1 MWLSNTEANRFKD
14 TYIKGFLDISGGDI
28 INRNGGLYV
37 AGDASFNSTMDKCAF
52 VISNPVP
59 QINLVPYTE
68 QIWASYGSNLP
79 FTGSGVG
86 YARIRMA
93 ISGDGIFMVYRFYS
107 SLIYRNIETEV
118 ETTICTTTTSGL
130 DNFQEILLND
140 NGDTVCVGEFDANPS
155 LHTDPKTTQVWE
167 KQENGTWS
175 KKYEFEACTCNMSYD
190 GTVLISLLSNAY
202 GLVWNMHKRTNG
214 VWGANG
220 TITQTAVYNQGGLR
234 PALNANG
241 TRVFIATYAYNSW
254 NGRVYENTTSIAWSK
269 TGSGD
274 FSQNLD
280 SLHHA
285 STQSG
290 SHLTVALSDDGSYM
304 AIGDFGV
311 SNHPIRIYSWP
322 TGSNNWSGN
331 LKKTL
336 NHNIS
341 TSLCVG
347 RDISFRGSTSTGF
360 TLATLTSYGNSNFYI
375 YVSDTNPANLT
386 ISAINQ
392 SSAGFPNTSAWNYG
406 HIVISGA
413 RNRAICSNAV
423 AGQMQVFSLNAENY
437 SSSYEGSV
445 QPVFSAKDNY
455 MTSLVDVSF
464 NKNLYVANDV
474 RIDGNLT
481 VYSNDAVINTTTTDY
496 QLIVAEDLSL
506 NGRMFVLE
514 DASFNKKLYAQTIDT
529 TTIGA
534 QSAALSASTS
544 STNTTSGALT
554 VAGGVGIV
562 GNLHVGGDLRWD
574 PNSSIADN
582 SIPSSAII
590 GGVGSNS
597 LVGRVDMDG
606 DVSMNKTLTVDGDVS
621 FNSNLIVNSNLTIDG
636 SFDKKGLMQETLFV
650 PNADANYSL
659 VRDLDSY
666 VGDFADQYSLKPKIS
681 DDGSRVLTFDQG
693 NSNGLTEFKM
703 IDPNTN
709 TVVNTFTRT
718 GGRFL
723 KEWAAFMSMSA
734 DGKTVCATTGY
745 DGTNGGRLHIWKQ
758 GTDNNWT
765 LWTGTPYHGATSYE
779 IICCAISKDGLTAA
793 EWGKTTNKIIF
804 YKYNG
809 TTWNQ
814 YGNQITT
821 TISSVSQGEFS
832 EFGEWFVCKQALS
845 LTTLYKN
852 NGTTYTYVRNHTNV
866 SDNYADNQGGRAFMS
881 FSNDADTNGDYL
893 YTTHAYQSTN
903 TMIRI
908 QNTANSTEIALYN
921 PPDEGNISSA
931 VIRGN
936 PINGFYLAIAKRG
949 SEKLYVYRNTG
960 NWLTQSDWTLI
971 ADISTGLSGNDYM
984 GINASRDC
992 TKILI
997 QGKNTM
1003 RNYNTINYTTTEGP
1017 RIEIGKTYEINAFV
1031 SSAIDVSFNKKLYV
1045 AGDVSMNNS
1054 LYVNNGLTVANG
1066 PISLPNNSI
1075 PASVIN
1081 GAVTSNPTNFTGDV
1095 SMNSELQVLGDVSL
1109 NSDLYVNGIY
1119 HMAGHIL
1126 PTSNADYDIGSA
1138 EYKVRHLFLSDNSL
1152 WVGDDHK
1159 IDVSGGHMKFKK
1171 RNKNRLP
1178 KSIEAAGGSIDD
1190 ALAITG
1196 KPSLEDMN
1204 LHDWLIYGK
1213 TLNVKNQGIGNV
1225 DIRDIYDNNID
1236 DYDNVQDS
1244 DITVNDLSLNQRL
1257 FVNGDVSFNNN
1268 LRVYGKTNLD
1278 SLTVGQSATIP
1289 FNTPPNSNAIGFP
1302 GQICVDTDYIYVCVA
1317 NNTWKRSSLGT
1328 W

>member
-14 TYIKGFLDISGGDI
+14 TYIKGFLDLSGGDI

-79 FTGSGVG
+79 FTGSAVS
-86 YARIRMA
+86 YARNRMA
-93 ISGDGIFMVYRFYS
+93 ISGDGIFMVYRFNS

-155 LHTDPKTTQVWE
+155 LHTEPKTTQVWE

-175 KKYEFEACTCNMSYD
+175 NKYEFEACTCNMSYD

-220 TITQTAVYNQGGLR
+220 TITQTGYYNQAGLR

-241 TRVFIATYAYNSW
+241 TRVFIATYAFNTW
-254 NGRVYENTTSIAWSK
+254 TGRVYENTTSSAWNK
-269 TGSGD
+269 TGLGD

-322 TGSNNWSGN
+322 TGSNNWSGS

-336 NHNIS
+336 NNNIS
-341 TSLCVG
+341 TAVRVG
-347 RDISFRGSTSTGF
+347 QSISFRGSTSTGF
-360 TLATLTSYGNSNFYI
+360 TLATLTSYNNSNFYI
-375 YVSDTNPANLT
+375 YVSDGNPVNLT
-386 ISAINQ
+386 ASNIN
-392 SSAGFPNTSAWNYG
+392 AFGTGFTNTSGVNNG
-406 HIVISGA
+406 HIIISGG
-413 RNRAICSNAV
+413 RNRAIGCNGV
-423 AGQMQVFSLNAENY
+423 KNQMQVFSLNAENY
-437 SSSYEGSV
+437 SSSYEGSM

-514 DASFNKKLYAQTIDT
+514 DASFKKNLY
-529 TTIGA
+529 
-534 QSAALSASTS
+534 
-544 STNTTSGALT
+544 
-554 VAGGVGIV
+554 VAG
-562 GNLHVGGDLRWD
+562 DLSWN
-574 PNSSIADN
+574 PASSIADN
-582 SIPSSAII
+582 SIPASAII
-590 GGVGSNS
+590 GGIGSNS
-597 LVGRVDMDG
+597 FVGRVDMDG
-606 DVSMNKTLTVDGDVS
+606 DISMNKTLTVDGDVS
-621 FNSNLIVNSNLTIDG
+621 FNSNLIVNSNLTVGDVASFNSNLTIDG
-636 SFDKKGLMQETLFV
+636 SFDKKGLRQETLFV

-666 VGDFADQYSLKPKIS
+666 VGDFEDQYSLKPKIS

-893 YTTHAYQSTN
+893 YTTHASQSTN
-903 TMIRI
+903 TTIRI
-908 QNTANSTEIALYN
+908 QNTANNTEITLYN

-931 VIRGN
+931 VMRGN
-936 PINGFYLAIAKRG
+936 PINGFYLAIAKKG

-1017 RIEIGKTYEINAFV
+1017 RLEIGKTYEINEYV

-1045 AGDVSMNNS
+1045 AGDVSFN
-1054 LYVNNGLTVANG
+1054 
-1066 PISLPNNSI
+1066 
-1075 PASVIN
+1075 
-1081 GAVTSNPTNFTGDV
+1081 
-1095 SMNSELQVLGDVSL
+1095 
-1109 NSDLYVNGIY
+1109 
-1119 HMAGHIL
+1119 
-1126 PTSNADYDIGSA
+1126 
-1138 EYKVRHLFLSDNSL
+1138 
-1152 WVGDDHK
+1152 
-1159 IDVSGGHMKFKK
+1159 
-1171 RNKNRLP
+1171 
-1178 KSIEAAGGSIDD
+1178 
-1190 ALAITG
+1190 
-1196 KPSLEDMN
+1196 
-1204 LHDWLIYGK
+1204 
-1213 TLNVKNQGIGNV
+1213 
-1225 DIRDIYDNNID
+1225 
-1236 DYDNVQDS
+1236 
-1244 DITVNDLSLNQRL
+1244 NDLH
-1257 FVNGDVSFNNN
+1257 
-1268 LRVYGKTNLD
+1268 VYGKTNLD
-1278 SLTVGQSATIP
+1278 SLTVGQSANIP
-1289 FNTPPNSNAIGFP
+1289 FNTPADSTAVGVP
-1302 GQICVDTDYIYVCVA
+1302 GQICVDADYIYVCVA

>member
-14 TYIKGFLDISGGDI
+14 TYIKGFLDLSGGDI

-37 AGDASFNSTMDKCAF
+37 AGDASFNSTLEKHTF

-79 FTGSGVG
+79 FTSGNNT
-86 YARIRMA
+86 YARNRMA
-93 ISGDGIFMVYRFYS
+93 ISGDGIFMVYRLDS
-107 SLIYRNIETEV
+107 NLIYRNIETEV
-118 ETTICTTTTSGL
+118 ETPICTFTSSGL

-155 LHTDPKTTQVWE
+155 LHTEPKTTQVWE

-220 TITQTAVYNQGGLR
+220 TITQTGYYNQAGLR

-241 TRVFIATYAYNSW
+241 TRVFIATNATNTW
-254 NGRVYENTTSIAWSK
+254 TGRVYENTTSSAWNK
-269 TGSGD
+269 TGPGD

-280 SLHHA
+280 TLHGQ
-285 STQSG
+285 STSSG
-290 SHLTVALSDDGSYM
+290 INLTVALSDDGSYM
-304 AIGDFGV
+304 AIGDYGV

-322 TGSNNWSGN
+322 TGSNNWSGS

-336 NHNIS
+336 NNNIS
-341 TSLCVG
+341 TTVRVG
-347 RDISFRGSTSTGF
+347 QSISFRGSTSTGF
-360 TLATLTSYGNSNFYI
+360 TLATLTSYNNSNFYI
-375 YVSDTNPANLT
+375 YVSDGNPVNLT
-386 ISAINQ
+386 ASNIN
-392 SSAGFPNTSAWNYG
+392 AFGTGFTNTSGVNNG
-406 HIVISGA
+406 HIIISGG
-413 RNRAICSNAV
+413 RNRAIGCNSV
-423 AGQMQVFSLNAENY
+423 QKQMLVFSLNAENY
-437 SSSYEGSV
+437 SSSYEGSM

-506 NGRMFVLE
+506 NGRLFVLE
-514 DASFNKKLYAQTIDT
+514 DASFNKKLYAQSITDGTATLNAGALSGATTITASAAITGGSITDET
-529 TTIGA
+529 ATLQSGSLTGAVNVVASGDISANQLSDGTAKLTGGALSDATSIGA
-534 QSAALSASTS
+534 QSAALSANTPSA
-544 STNTTSGALT
+544 NTTSGALT

-597 LVGRVDMDG
+597 FVGRVDMDG
-606 DVSMNKTLTVDGDVS
+606 DISMNKTLTVDGDVS
-621 FNSNLIVNSNLTIDG
+621 FNSNLIVNSNLTVGDVASFNSNLTIDG
-636 SFDKKGLMQETLFV
+636 SFDKKGLMQETLFA

-666 VGDFADQYSLKPKIS
+666 VGGLADQYSLKPKIS
-681 DDGSRVLTFDQG
+681 DDGSRVLTFDQD

-718 GGRFL
+718 SGRFL
-723 KEWAAFMSMSA
+723 KDWAAFMSMSA

-745 DGTNGGRLHIWKQ
+745 DGSNGGRLHIWKQ

-765 LWTGTPYHGATSYE
+765 LWAGTPYHGATSYD

-793 EWGKTTNKIIF
+793 EWGKTINKIIF

-814 YGNQITT
+814 YGNQITV
-821 TISSVSQGEFS
+821 TISSNSQGEFS
-832 EFGEWFVCKQALS
+832 EFGEWFVCKQSLS
-845 LTTLYKN
+845 TTHLYKN
-852 NGTTYTYVRNHTNV
+852 NGTTYVYERGHLNV

-893 YTTHAYQSTN
+893 YTTHAAQSSN
-903 TMIRI
+903 SVVRI
-908 QNTANSTEIALYN
+908 HTTANATDINYYN
-921 PPDEGNISSA
+921 PPDEGYISSA

-936 PINGFYLAIAKRG
+936 PINGFYLAIAKKG

-960 NWLTQSDWTLI
+960 DWLTASDWILI
-971 ADISTGLSGNDYM
+971 DDIATGLSGNDYM

-1003 RNYNTINYTTTEGP
+1003 RNYNTINYTTIEGP
-1017 RIEIGKTYEINAFV
+1017 RIEIGKVYEINEYV

-1045 AGDVSMNNS
+1045 AGDVS
-1054 LYVNNGLTVANG
+1054 
-1066 PISLPNNSI
+1066 
-1075 PASVIN
+1075 
-1081 GAVTSNPTNFTGDV
+1081 
-1095 SMNSELQVLGDVSL
+1095 
-1109 NSDLYVNGIY
+1109 
-1119 HMAGHIL
+1119 
-1126 PTSNADYDIGSA
+1126 
-1138 EYKVRHLFLSDNSL
+1138 
-1152 WVGDDHK
+1152 
-1159 IDVSGGHMKFKK
+1159 
-1171 RNKNRLP
+1171 
-1178 KSIEAAGGSIDD
+1178 
-1190 ALAITG
+1190 
-1196 KPSLEDMN
+1196 
-1204 LHDWLIYGK
+1204 
-1213 TLNVKNQGIGNV
+1213 
-1225 DIRDIYDNNID
+1225 
-1236 DYDNVQDS
+1236 
-1244 DITVNDLSLNQRL
+1244 
-1257 FVNGDVSFNNN
+1257 FNND

-1278 SLTVGQSATIP
+1278 SLTVDQSATIP
-1289 FNTPPNSNAIGFP
+1289 FNTPAVSTAVGVP
-1302 GQICVDTDYIYVCVA
+1302 GQICVDADYIYVCVA